1 MSSSNLLTDRMAT
14 KSMLGFEIEIPF
26 RADGKIICGID
37 EAGRGPLAG
46 PVSAAAVILP
56 EDFENTIG
64 INDSKKLTSSKRS
77 ELYDTIK
84 LSAKAY
90 SIIMAEVEEIEEL
103 NILQATILAM
113 KRAVETLK
121 IKPDIL
127 LIDGNYF
134 PKWEISHRCI
144 KGGDSKSLSIAAA
157 SVLAK
162 VERDRYMVEIA
173 NELYPEYNFAKHK
186 GYGTKEHF
194 EAIKKYGLSP
204 IHRKSYLKKFF
215 AEEKQIK
222 LI

>member
-1 MSSSNLLTDRMAT
+1 MAT
-14 KSMLGFEIEIPF
+14 KENLNFEIEIPY
-26 RADGKIICGID
+26 REGGKIICGID

-56 EDFENTIG
+56 DDFANSYG
-64 INDSKKLTSSKRS
+64 INDSKKLTPLKRE
-77 ELYDTIK
+77 ELFEIIK
-84 LSAKAY
+84 HSALAFAIVM
-90 SIIMAEVEEIEEL
+90 SDVEEIEEI
-103 NILQATILAM
+103 NILQATISAM
-113 KRAVETLK
+113 KCAVEALA
-121 IKPDIL
+121 IKPDVL

-134 PKWEISHRCI
+134 PKWHIDHHCI

-162 VERDRYMVEIA
+162 VARDKYMVEKA
-173 NELYPEYNFAKHK
+173 HKLYPEYNFAKHK

-194 EAIKKYGLSP
+194 DAIKKYGLSP
-204 IHRKSYLKKFF
+204 IHRQSYLKKYF

>member
-1 MSSSNLLTDRMAT
+1 MIA
-14 KSMLGFEIEIPF
+14 KEILGFDIEIPY
-26 RADGKIICGID
+26 RIGGKIICGID

-46 PVSAAAVILP
+46 PVTAAAVILP

-64 INDSKKLTSSKRS
+64 INDSKKLSAVKRD
-77 ELYDTIK
+77 ELFEIIK
-84 LSAKAY
+84 NSALAY
-90 SIIMAEVEEIEEL
+90 AIVMSEVEEIEEV

-113 KRAVETLK
+113 KHAVEELK
-121 IKPDIL
+121 IKPDL
-127 LIDGNYF
+127 LLVDGNYF
-134 PKWEISHRCI
+134 PKWDINHQCI
-144 KGGDSKSLSIAAA
+144 KGGDAKSLSIAAA

-162 VERDRYMVEIA
+162 VARDKYMIETA
-173 NELYPEYNFAKHK
+173 HKLYPQYNFAKHK

-204 IHRKSYLKKFF
+204 IHRQSYLKKYF

>member
-1 MSSSNLLTDRMAT
+1 MAT
-14 KSMLGFEIEIPF
+14 KQNLGFEIEIPF
-26 RADGKIICGID
+26 REGNKIVCGID

-56 EDFENTIG
+56 EDFTNLSG
-64 INDSKKLTSSKRS
+64 INDSKMMTAIKRD
-77 ELYDTIK
+77 EVYQIIK
-84 LSAKAY
+84 QSAIAY
-90 SIIMAEVEEIEEL
+90 SINMSSVEEIEEI

-113 KRAVETLK
+113 KRAVEALK
-121 IKPDIL
+121 IKPDVL
-127 LIDGNYF
+127 LVDGNYF
-134 PKWEISHRCI
+134 PKWTISHHCI
-144 KGGDSKSLSIAAA
+144 KGGDAKSLSIAAA

-162 VERDRYMVEIA
+162 VERDKYMVEIA
-173 NELYPEYNFAKHK
+173 HQLYPEYNFAKHK

-204 IHRKSYLKKFF
+204 IHRQSYLKKYF